1 MSIKPVAPEM
11 ANDEF
16 FERKVRP
23 LLIQNCFACHAKGQK
38 KGGLS
43 LADRAGLLAGGDS
56 GAVVAL
62 EKPQDSLLI
71 AAVEHRGG
79 VAMPPDAKLSGP
91 EIAILK
97 KWIELGAPWPE
108 SANKGNGIR
117 TSGSITDE
125 DRQFWSFQPVK
136 DVAPPAVKNGAWS
149 RRPLDQF
156 VLAQLEANGLSPVGE
171 ADKRTFIRR
180 ATFDLIGL
188 PPTPDDVAAFVAD
201 DSPLAHERLI
211 NRLLESP
218 HYGERW
224 ARHWL
229 DVARYGE
236 DQAHTFQARMYPSGY
251 RYRDWVVTALNADM
265 PYNQFVIEQ
274 IAGDL
279 LPDDAHASSLSGT
292 ALAAGQSN
300 AVVTEPAASAVPLTS
315 RRLERLPALGYLAL
329 GPVYYK
335 DAGCAGKAES
345 DEVDDRIDTLCRGF
359 LGLTVSCARCHDH
372 KFDPIPTQ
380 DYYALAGVFASTEYR
395 EAPLAPD
402 DIVKQFDAKA
412 EAIKSLEKKLAD
424 TQTDEARKLGESL
437 VPNISKYVIAA
448 WKLQEARRTDPK
460 ISAKSFTDEGRLHEF
475 LIDRWSQFLTSDLV
489 QKRAYFNTYKSF
501 TSSSAE
507 KPGVNDTTAES
518 PPDADA
524 VVSIEAKVEWFGVA
538 LQQQISTAIR
548 TRVELEAAYA
558 KQLAAAADADKNK
571 VAKPKFDG
579 PMAELLKD
587 ILTANNAPL
596 FIPKGN
602 AEKLYPEASKVL
614 LGGIQQELDQSK
626 KELGP
631 KYPTAHSLAEAK
643 PTNVKVNLRGNHKEL
658 GDEVPRR
665 FLAIL
670 SPAEPQP
677 FRDGSGRLE
686 LARAIADPANPLTA
700 RVMVNRVW
708 QHHFGR
714 GLVGTPSNFGLL
726 GERPTHPE
734 LLDHLAAK
742 FVASSWSLK
751 QLHREIMLSAT
762 YRLSSQVDGRG
773 LRVEGQQQ
781 LADIPISSPSTL
793 NPQLPTTLD
802 PDNRLLWRH
811 NRRRLDIEAW
821 RDSMLAVSGNL
832 DRALGGAA
840 VNLND
845 GGNRRRT
852 LYAAISRHELN
863 GTLRL
868 FDFPDPN
875 LTSERRV
882 STTVPMQQLFVL
894 NSDFLVRQA
903 RSLSQRLSNEAT
915 SDDKGRIERAYSILF
930 QRPPNEAEV
939 RIGLSYLQAPLPENI
954 PADQVKLTAWEQY
967 TQALLGTNEFVFVD

>member
-1 MSIKPVAPEM
+1 M
-11 ANDEF
+11 
-16 FERKVRP
+16 
-23 LLIQNCFACHAKGQK
+23 
-38 KGGLS
+38 
-43 LADRAGLLAGGDS
+43 LAGGES

-62 EKPQDSLLI
+62 EKPDESLLI

-79 VAMPPDAKLSGP
+79 TEMPPNGKLSDG
-91 EIAILK
+91 EIASLR
-97 KWIELGAPWPE
+97 KWIQLGLPWPE
-108 SANKGNGIR
+108 SASKSGGIR
-117 TSGSITDE
+117 ASGSITEE
-125 DRQFWSFQPVK
+125 DRRFWSFQPVQ
-136 DVAPPAVKNGAWS
+136 DVAPPAVKNAAWP

-156 VLAQLEANGLSPVGE
+156 VLAQLEATGLSPVGE

-180 ATFDLIGL
+180 ASFDLIGL

-201 DSPLAHERLI
+201 ESPLAHERLI

-236 DQAHTFQARMYPSGY
+236 DQAHTFAARMYPNGY

-279 LPDDAHASSLSGT
+279 LPDDAHASSLSDT

-489 QKRAYFNTYKSF
+489 QKRAYFSTYKSF

-677 FRDGSGRLE
+677 FRVGSGRLE

-781 LADIPISSPSTL
+781 FADIPISSPSTL

-930 QRPPNEAEV
+930 QRPPNETEV

-954 PADQVKLTAWEQY
+954 PADQVKLTTWEQY

>member
-1 MSIKPVAPEM
+1 M
-11 ANDEF
+11 
-16 FERKVRP
+16 
-23 LLIQNCFACHAKGQK
+23 
-38 KGGLS
+38 
-43 LADRAGLLAGGDS
+43 
-56 GAVVAL
+56 
-62 EKPQDSLLI
+62 
-71 AAVEHRGG
+71 
-79 VAMPPDAKLSGP
+79 
-91 EIAILK
+91 
-97 KWIELGAPWPE
+97 
-108 SANKGNGIR
+108 
-117 TSGSITDE
+117 
-125 DRQFWSFQPVK
+125 
-136 DVAPPAVKNGAWS
+136 
-149 RRPLDQF
+149 
-156 VLAQLEANGLSPVGE
+156 
-171 ADKRTFIRR
+171 
-180 ATFDLIGL
+180 
-188 PPTPDDVAAFVAD
+188 
-201 DSPLAHERLI
+201 
-211 NRLLESP
+211 
-218 HYGERW
+218 
-224 ARHWL
+224 
-229 DVARYGE
+229 
-236 DQAHTFQARMYPSGY
+236 
-251 RYRDWVVTALNADM
+251 
-265 PYNQFVIEQ
+265 
-274 IAGDL
+274 
-279 LPDDAHASSLSGT
+279 
-292 ALAAGQSN
+292 
-300 AVVTEPAASAVPLTS
+300 
-315 RRLERLPALGYLAL
+315 
-329 GPVYYK
+329 
-335 DAGCAGKAES
+335 
-345 DEVDDRIDTLCRGF
+345 
-359 LGLTVSCARCHDH
+359 SCARCHDH

-489 QKRAYFNTYKSF
+489 QKRAYLSTYKSF

-614 LGGIQQELDQSK
+614 LTGIQQELDQSK

-781 LADIPISSPSTL
+781 FADIPISSPSTL

-930 QRPPNEAEV
+930 QRPPNETEV

-954 PADQVKLTAWEQY
+954 PADQVKLTTWEQY

>member
-1 MSIKPVAPEM
+1 M
-11 ANDEF
+11 
-16 FERKVRP
+16 
-23 LLIQNCFACHAKGQK
+23 
-38 KGGLS
+38 
-43 LADRAGLLAGGDS
+43 
-56 GAVVAL
+56 
-62 EKPQDSLLI
+62 
-71 AAVEHRGG
+71 
-79 VAMPPDAKLSGP
+79 
-91 EIAILK
+91 
-97 KWIELGAPWPE
+97 
-108 SANKGNGIR
+108 
-117 TSGSITDE
+117 
-125 DRQFWSFQPVK
+125 
-136 DVAPPAVKNGAWS
+136 
-149 RRPLDQF
+149 
-156 VLAQLEANGLSPVGE
+156 
-171 ADKRTFIRR
+171 
-180 ATFDLIGL
+180 
-188 PPTPDDVAAFVAD
+188 
-201 DSPLAHERLI
+201 
-211 NRLLESP
+211 
-218 HYGERW
+218 
-224 ARHWL
+224 
-229 DVARYGE
+229 
-236 DQAHTFQARMYPSGY
+236 
-251 RYRDWVVTALNADM
+251 
-265 PYNQFVIEQ
+265 
-274 IAGDL
+274 
-279 LPDDAHASSLSGT
+279 
-292 ALAAGQSN
+292 
-300 AVVTEPAASAVPLTS
+300 
-315 RRLERLPALGYLAL
+315 
-329 GPVYYK
+329 
-335 DAGCAGKAES
+335 
-345 DEVDDRIDTLCRGF
+345 
-359 LGLTVSCARCHDH
+359 SCARCHDH

-460 ISAKSFTDEGRLHEF
+460 MSAKSFTDEGRLHEF